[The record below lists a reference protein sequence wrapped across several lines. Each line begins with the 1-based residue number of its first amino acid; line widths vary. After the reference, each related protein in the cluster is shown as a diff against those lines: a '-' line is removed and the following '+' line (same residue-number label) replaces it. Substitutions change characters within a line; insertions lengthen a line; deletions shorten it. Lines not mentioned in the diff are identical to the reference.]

1 MSDLTI
7 RPYQPSDLARCREL
21 WTELTQHHRD
31 IYGDP
36 SIGGAT
42 PGRYFD
48 AHLARVGPGRLWVA
62 ELDGQIVGLT
72 GLIVDGQ
79 EAELEPLIVAAPHRH
94 TGIGRAL
101 TDRALQEARQLD
113 VRYFSVR
120 PVARNTDAISFFF
133 KQGFHTLGHVEL
145 FMDLKSPEAA
155 PWQPGPR
162 LFGHTLKY

>member
-21 WTELTQHHRD
+21 WRELTQHHRD
-31 IYGDP
+31 IYDDP

-48 AHLARVGPGRLWVA
+48 QHLTRVGPERLWVA
-62 ELDGQIVGLT
+62 ELDGQVVGLT

-79 EAELEPLIVAAPHRH
+79 EAELEPLIVAAPHRGA
-94 TGIGRAL
+94 GIGRAL
-101 TDRALQEARQLD
+101 TDHALQEVRQLD

-120 PVARNTDAISFFF
+120 PVARNADAISFFF

-145 FMDLKSPEAA
+145 FMDLKPPGAD

-162 LFGHTLKY
+162 LFGHTFKY